1 MIERMKVTVFV
12 CLILVALVAPTKVVA
27 QSPPTPT
34 QLTVGILAHPPFV
47 IKKPNGEYTG
57 FSIELW
63 EKIAVDNQLKFIYR
77 EVPDVD
83 ALLAETSSGKIDI
96 ALSDLTVTAS
106 RFEMVDFC
114 TPFFHAGLR
123 IMINEDRSNS
133 IGRLLRGLRDDGHL
147 TFIGL
152 LAGVV
157 VVLTVLTTVVLRRM
171 DENFTRHW
179 HHGFAE
185 SFYHVISVI
194 MTGKSNYKGGQG
206 PMWRIIA
213 AIWILCGVALV
224 AYITSSITSV
234 MTTQR
239 LQNEISGPND
249 LGGKNV
255 GVIADSPGADY
266 SAQRGWD
273 ISRFD
278 NLPSAVTSLVTH
290 DIQAIVFDA
299 PALQYYDN
307 EHPEL
312 PLTEVGPIFDPHKYA
327 FAVPKGSPNRMPL
340 NHALLK
346 LEEAGFVTALNV
358 RYFGRD

>member
-1 MIERMKVTVFV
+1 MRIASAL
-12 CLILVALVAPTKVVA
+12 CLIFLALCMPTRASA
-27 QSPPTPT
+27 QTLPTSAT
-34 QLTVGILAHPPFV
+34 KLTVGILVHPPFV
-47 IKKPNGEYTG
+47 MKSAAGEYSG
-57 FSIELW
+57 FAIELW
-63 EKIAVDNQLKFIYR
+63 EKIAIERHLEFAYR
-77 EVPDVD
+77 EFPSVTP
-83 ALLAETSSGKIDI
+83 LLAATSSGEIDT
-96 ALSDLTVTAS
+96 ALSDLTVTALRCES
-106 RFEMVDFC
+106 VDFC

-147 TFIGL
+147 TFIGF

-157 VVLTVLTTVVLRRM
+157 LVLTVLTTVVLRRT
-171 DENFTRHW
+171 DGNFTRHW

-194 MTGKSNYKGGQG
+194 MTGKSTYKGGQG
-206 PMWRIIA
+206 PMWRILA
-213 AIWILCGVALV
+213 ALWILCGVALV

-273 ISRFD
+273 ISRFE
-278 NLPSAVTSLVTH
+278 NLPTAAASLVTH

-327 FAVPKGSPNRMPL
+327 FAVPKGSPNRIPI

-346 LEEAGFVTALNV
+346 LEEAGFVSALSV